1 MTKKILIIAGDPISI
16 NSEIIFK
23 SWNKLSPFLKKKIII
38 ISNFELLQA
47 QFKKLKY
54 SIKVKKIYSLNEVA
68 DRNILKVINISIK
81 YKNPFKISNKNISKF
96 VLDSLNLGHTLSLR
110 KDVLGLIN
118 CPINKRVFNKKKI
131 GVTEFLAS
139 KNLIRNN
146 SEAMII
152 KSDKISVSPITT
164 HIDIKDVSKKLKNLI
179 IINKIKTIDKWFKLK
194 LKKTPKIG
202 VLGLNPHNAE
212 LRKDSEEKKII
223 IPSIKILKNLKIKVE
238 GPLVAD
244 SIFVNNFKNFDILVG
259 MYHDQVLIPIKSLYK
274 FDAINITLGL
284 KYLRVSPDHGVATSL
299 INRNKADC
307 SSLIKCIKFV
317 NRFGQ

>member
-1 MTKKILIIAGDPISI
+1 MRKKILIIAGDPISI

-23 SWNKLSPFLKKKIII
+23 SWRKLSPSLKKKIII
-38 ISNFELLQA
+38 ISNFDLLQA

-118 CPINKRVFNKKKI
+118 CPINKHVFNKKKI

-139 KNLIRNN
+139 KNLVRNN

-164 HIDIKDVSKKLKNLI
+164 HIDIKDVSKKLKTSI
-179 IINKIKTIDKWFKLK
+179 IVNKIKTIDKWFKLK
-194 LKKTPKIG
+194 LKKI
-202 VLGLNPHNAE
+202 
-212 LRKDSEEKKII
+212 KK
-223 IPSIKILKNLKIKVE
+223 KKK
-238 GPLVAD
+238 
-244 SIFVNNFKNFDILVG
+244 
-259 MYHDQVLIPIKSLYK
+259 
-274 FDAINITLGL
+274 
-284 KYLRVSPDHGVATSL
+284 
-299 INRNKADC
+299 
-307 SSLIKCIKFV
+307 
-317 NRFGQ
+317 

>member
-1 MTKKILIIAGDPISI
+1 
-16 NSEIIFK
+16 
-23 SWNKLSPFLKKKIII
+23 
-38 ISNFELLQA
+38 
-47 QFKKLKY
+47 
-54 SIKVKKIYSLNEVA
+54 
-68 DRNILKVINISIK
+68 
-81 YKNPFKISNKNISKF
+81 
-96 VLDSLNLGHTLSLR
+96 
-110 KDVLGLIN
+110 
-118 CPINKRVFNKKKI
+118 
-131 GVTEFLAS
+131 
-139 KNLIRNN
+139 
-146 SEAMII
+146 MII

-164 HIDIKDVSKKLKNLI
+164 HIDIKDVSKKLKISI
-179 IINKIKTIDKWFKLK
+179 IVNKIKTIDKWFKLK
-194 LKKTPKIG
+194 LKKTPRIG